1 MVKNTK
7 QVLGDTLKELLKEK
21 PIDRVTV
28 KELVEKCGYNRQT
41 FYYHFYGVDDLL
53 AWVFEQDANKA
64 LPETINSD
72 TVADGWRECVVIYFK
87 YLKDNAS
94 TVLNVYQSG
103 KRSYMID
110 YFRTRLKGVIQQFA
124 NLATADMNVSWEDM
138 EFVVDFYTQ
147 TVTGLIVMWM
157 ENNLVLPPLYT
168 EERCLKALDGT
179 IERLTER
186 IVELSDNNKK

>member
-110 YFRTRLKGVIQQFA
+110 YCHRRHERQLGGYGVCGGFLHSDGHRTDRHVDGKQSGSSSSLYRGA
-124 NLATADMNVSWEDM
+124 VSEGAGR
-138 EFVVDFYTQ
+138 YH
-147 TVTGLIVMWM
+147 
-157 ENNLVLPPLYT
+157 
-168 EERCLKALDGT
+168 
-179 IERLTER
+179 
-186 IVELSDNNKK
+186 